1 MVSKELSKFFQA
13 IEFNDHWSFFS
24 NSKFNVQYYHHN
36 QQAIINLE
44 ISKFLPVKVLAEL
57 EQKVKKMEYKLR
69 LEFRVLESKYDF
81 ELIKEYFDYIK
92 IYKLH
97 LLAGIYADLP
107 FDAFTYKDSNL
118 IIRVPNSTAAK
129 LISKELSSFVNY
141 FSRYGFKNLKIK
153 VNSDLSLPELP
164 SLDKELA
171 EELTKVKVSS
181 SASRTR
187 TTRSYGSYNNSKI
200 DLVNEENTHKIAE
213 LIGDESD
220 VFNSVVVTG
229 TVLKITKF
237 FTKNKKWFYTLLVT
251 DYEQAISVKAF
262 LATQKQETLV
272 MSIKEKDTIKI
283 YGQAKYDTYAKE
295 HVLWLNDFVVVP
307 ALQKTRIDSAK
318 EKRVE
323 FHVHTKMS
331 AMDGVSDASQYVQT
345 AGQWG
350 HKAIAFSD
358 HLNLQAY
365 PEIYATAK
373 KFPNLK
379 VIYGVEM
386 DLVADFN
393 IVHNANNGNLDDLEY
408 LVFDLETTG
417 LSVNYHEIIEFGY
430 VVIKNGAVIEQNTIL
445 IKPETPVTSHITE
458 LTSIDNEML
467 ADKPMLKDKINEI
480 KAILANR
487 VLVAHNA
494 NFDMGFLKAA
504 FKKFD
509 FPVLD
514 NPVVDTLQL
523 ARVLKPELKYYRLG
537 TVCRAFS
544 VKYDSE
550 TAHRADYDANVLA
563 QVFLKMLVKI
573 KTEQNLVEL
582 TNFKEL
588 CEEKITNKVRGEH
601 ITVYAKNQ
609 TGLKNLY
616 QLVSDSHTSYFY
628 KTPKIVREAL
638 EKYRDNLLIGSAC
651 VNGSVFETAMNKSTE
666 ELIEKLK
673 WFDFIEVQPPSVY
686 RHLVLRNNLT
696 ETQLHEVIKKIITCA
711 KEMNKIVVATSD
723 AHYVEPYQKIFR
735 SIIINNKGIGG
746 VAHPLFDYKK
756 QDLEYPDQHL
766 RTTNEMLAEF
776 SFLADEAL
784 TKEIVVTNTNLLA
797 DQFEKVEAIKSGL
810 YTPEIVDV
818 DKKLRDLCFTR
829 AWELYGNPLP
839 EIIENR
845 LKKEL
850 DAIITHGFAVVYWI
864 AHKLVAQS
872 LADGYLVGSRGS
884 VGSSLVATLANIT
897 EVNPLQPHY
906 LCLQCHY
913 CEFVTDGVTKCGYD
927 LSEKLCP
934 KCNIELTV
942 DGHDIPFETFL
953 GFDGDKTPD
962 IDLNFSGE
970 YQLKAHDFTK
980 QMFGENNVFRAG
992 TISTVASKTAYG
1004 FTKNFVD
1011 QTGFK
1016 SRNATIEWLSEGCT
1030 GIKRTTG
1037 QHPGGIIV
1045 VPKKYD
1051 ITDFTPINYPADDTS
1066 STWKTTHFD
1075 FEAIHDN
1082 LLKLD
1087 ILGHVDPTA
1096 LRMLHDL
1103 TGVDPKTIPNHDD
1116 KVLSLFS
1123 NLSALNITNEDLNGE
1138 NTGAI
1143 GIPEFGTGFVRKM
1156 LLATKPNSFAELV
1169 QISGLSHGTDVWIN
1183 NAELLIAK
1191 EGLKLKDVIGC
1202 RDDIMTYLM
1211 YQKLPAK
1218 VAFSIMEDVRKGKGL
1233 KPEYEK
1239 LMQQHHV
1246 PNWYIDSCKK
1256 IKYMFPK
1263 AHATAYVLMAWRV
1276 AWYKVY
1282 YPHEYYATY
1291 FTTRADIFDIET
1303 MLAGKSAIAAKLK
1316 DINNR
1321 LGKESM
1327 RSKTLSATSSV
1338 SQKEKDLVPMLE
1350 VALEM
1355 YARGISFVNLDIEKS
1370 ETKTFQV
1377 VTIEKQKFILPAF
1390 IVLDGLGEV
1399 NAQSIVEA
1407 RKLAA
1412 FKSIEDLRERTN
1424 ITRTNSIQLKELKVL
1439 AHLPETTVVEQE
1451 NVSKTEEVVLQ

>member
-1 MVSKELSKFFQA
+1 MISKELLNFFQA
-13 IEFNDHWSFFS
+13 IDFNDYRSLFS
-24 NSKFNVQYYHHN
+24 NSKFNVKYYHHN
-36 QQAIINLE
+36 QKAVINLE
-44 ISKFLPVKVLAEL
+44 IMKFLPVEVLSEL
-57 EQKVKKMEYKLR
+57 EQKIKQSNYNLR
-69 LEFRVLESKYDF
+69 LEFSVIETEYDF

-107 FDAFTYKDSNL
+107 FEAFSYDSGNL
-118 IIRVPNSTAAK
+118 IIRVHNPTEAK
-129 LISKELSSFVNY
+129 LIEKELSSFLSY
-141 FSRYGFKNLKIK
+141 FYRYGFKDLKIK
-153 VNSDLSLPELP
+153 VNSDVSLSEFTNLE
-164 SLDKELA
+164 KEVK
-171 EELTKVKVSS
+171 EELTKVKINQEETKIKKSFN
-181 SASRTR
+181 RNY
-187 TTRSYGSYNNSKI
+187 YGSKV
-200 DLVNEENTHKIAE
+200 DLTKLQDTHKIIEIVDA
-213 LIGDESD
+213 IDT
-220 VFNSVVVTG
+220 VIVTG
-229 TVLKITKF
+229 TIFKISKFITKNN
-237 FTKNKKWFYTLLVT
+237 KNFYTILIT
-251 DYEQAISVKAF
+251 DYQQALAIKSFSPNQKLENLISELKVN
-262 LATQKQETLV
+262 
-272 MSIKEKDTIKI
+272 DTIKVI
-283 YGQAKYDTYAKE
+283 GKASYDSYTKEQA
-295 HVLWLNDFVVVP
+295 LWLNDLIVVSP
-307 ALQKTRIDSAK
+307 LLKLRTDSLDSSQ
-318 EKRVE
+318 KRVE
-323 FHVHTKMS
+323 FHIHTKMS
-331 AMDGVSDASQYVQT
+331 AMDGISEASEYIKAVN
-345 AGQWG
+345 QWG
-350 HKAIAFSD
+350 HKAIAFTD

-365 PEIYATAK
+365 PEISAAAK
-373 KFPNLK
+373 KYPNVK

-386 DLVADFN
+386 DLIPEFN
-393 IVHNANNGNLDDLEY
+393 IVQNANNANLDDLEY

-417 LSVNYHEIIEFGY
+417 LSINYHEIIEFGY
-430 VVIKNGAVIEQNTIL
+430 VVIKNGIIVEQNTIL

-458 LTSIDNEML
+458 LTNITNEML
-467 ADKPMLKDKINEI
+467 VDKPSLKEVINTI
-480 KAILANR
+480 KNIVSNR

-494 NFDMGFLKAA
+494 SFDMGFLKAA

-509 FPVLD
+509 LTNLD
-514 NPVVDTLQL
+514 NPVIDTLQL

-544 VKYDSE
+544 IKYDSE

-563 QVFLKMLVKI
+563 QVFLKMLDKI
-573 KTEQNLVEL
+573 KNEQNLL
-582 TNFKEL
+582 NLSNFKEL
-588 CEEKITNKVRGEH
+588 FDEKITNKIRGEH

-616 QLVSDSHTSYFY
+616 QLISNSHTLYFANS
-628 KTPKIVREAL
+628 PKILKSVL
-638 EKYRDNLLIGSAC
+638 EKYRETLIIGSAC
-651 VNGSVFETAMNKSTE
+651 VNGSVFETAMNKSTAELE
-666 ELIEKLK
+666 EKIK

-686 RHLVLRNNLT
+686 KHLVLRNNIT
-696 ETQLHEVIKKIITCA
+696 NEQLHNVIKKIINCA
-711 KEMNKIVVATSD
+711 KKMNKIVIATSD

-735 SIIINNKGIGG
+735 SIIINNKAIGG
-746 VAHPLFDYKK
+746 IVHPLFDYKK
-756 QDLEYPDQHL
+756 QGLDYPDQHL
-766 RTTNEMLAEF
+766 RTTKEMLEEF
-776 SFLADEAL
+776 SFLNDEQL
-784 TKEIVVTNTNLLA
+784 IKELVITNTNFLA
-797 DQFEKVEAIKSGL
+797 EQFEKVEAIKSGL
-810 YTPEIVDV
+810 YTPEIENVDQ
-818 DKKLRDLCFTR
+818 KLRDLCFSK

-839 EIIENR
+839 EVIEER

-850 DAIITHGFAVVYWI
+850 DAIINHGFAVVYWI

-872 LADGYLVGSRGS
+872 LKDGYLVGSRGS

-897 EVNPLQPHY
+897 EVNPLKPHY

-913 CEFVTDGVTKCGYD
+913 YEFINDGVTKCGYD
-927 LSEKLCP
+927 LPEKLCP
-934 KCNIELTV
+934 NCNIELTV

-992 TISTVASKTAYG
+992 TISTVANKTAYG
-1004 FTKNFVD
+1004 FSKNFID
-1011 QTGFK
+1011 QTNFNA
-1016 SRNATIEWLSEGCT
+1016 RNATLEWLSQGCV

-1051 ITDFTPINYPADDTS
+1051 ITDFTPINYPADDIN

-1096 LRMLHDL
+1096 LKMLHDL
-1103 TGVDPKTIPNHDD
+1103 TGIDPKTIPNNDA

-1123 NLSALNITNEDLNGE
+1123 NLSALNITSEALNGE
-1138 NTGAI
+1138 MTGAI

-1169 QISGLSHGTDVWIN
+1169 QISGLSHGTDVWLN
-1183 NAELLIAK
+1183 NAETLISK
-1191 EGLKLKDVIGC
+1191 EGLQLKDVIGC

-1218 VAFSIMEDVRKGKGL
+1218 FAFNIMEDVRKGKGL

-1239 LMQQHHV
+1239 EMQKYHV
-1246 PNWYIDSCKK
+1246 PQWYIESCKK

-1291 FTTRADIFDIET
+1291 FTTRCDIFDFET
-1303 MLAGKSAIAAKLK
+1303 MVKGKVAIATKLK
-1316 DINNR
+1316 DITNR
-1321 LGKESM
+1321 L
-1327 RSKTLSATSSV
+1327 SKDNIKGSV

-1355 YARGISFVNLDIEKS
+1355 YARGISFVNLDIENS
-1370 ETKTFQV
+1370 ETKNFKV
-1377 VTIEKQKFILPAF
+1377 ITIDNKKFILPAF

-1407 RKLAA
+1407 RKISP
-1412 FKSIEDLRERTN
+1412 FKSLVDLKERTN
-1424 ITRTNSIQLKELKVL
+1424 ITKTNFVLLKNLKVL
-1439 AHLPETTVVEQE
+1439 DHLAE
-1451 NVSKTEEVVLQ
+1451 NTILEEGNISESSTITL

>member
-1 MVSKELSKFFQA
+1 MVSKELAKFFQA

-24 NSKFNVQYYHHN
+24 NSKFNVKYYHHN
-36 QQAIINLE
+36 QQAVINLE
-44 ISKFLPVKVLAEL
+44 INKFLPIKVLSEL
-57 EQKVKKMEYKLR
+57 EQKVKASKYKLR
-69 LEFRVLESKYDF
+69 LEFNVIENKYNF
-81 ELIKEYFDYIK
+81 ELVREYFDYIK
-92 IYKLH
+92 IYKLR
-97 LLAGIYADLP
+97 LLAGTFATLP
-107 FDAFTYKDSNL
+107 EQAFTYDSKNL
-118 IIRVPNSTAAK
+118 IIRVPNPTAVK
-129 LISKELSSFVNY
+129 LVENECSNFLNY

-153 VNSDLSLPELP
+153 INSDLTLTELP
-164 SLDKELA
+164 SKEKEIADELA
-171 EELTKVKVSS
+171 KVKVSP
-181 SASRTR
+181 AVTR
-187 TTRSYGSYNNSKI
+187 TVSTRSYGSKAN
-200 DLVNEENTHKIAE
+200 LATLENTHKIAD
-213 LIGDESD
+213 IVGDEGR
-220 VFNSVVVTG
+220 VFDGVVVTG

-237 FTKNKKWFYTLLVT
+237 FTKNKKWFYTLLIT
-251 DYEQAISVKAF
+251 DYQQAISVKAF
-262 LATQKQETLV
+262 LATQKMENLV
-272 MSIKEKDTIKI
+272 MAIKEKDTIKV
-283 YGQAKYDTYAKE
+283 YGQAKYDNFAKE
-295 HVLWLNDFVVVP
+295 HVLWLHDAMVVP
-307 ALQKTRIDSAK
+307 SLMQPRKDSEK
-318 EKRVE
+318 EKRIE
-323 FHVHTKMS
+323 FHIHTKMS
-331 AMDGVSDASQYVQT
+331 AMDGVSDASQYVAT
-345 AGQWG
+345 AAQWG
-350 HKAIAFSD
+350 HKAIAFTD

-365 PEIYATAK
+365 PEIFAAAK
-373 KFPNLK
+373 KVPNLK
-379 VIYGVEM
+379 VMYGVEM
-386 DLVADFN
+386 DLVSDFN
-393 IVHNANNGNLDDLEY
+393 IVQNANNGKLDDLEY

-430 VVIKNGAVIEQNTIL
+430 VVIKNGAVVEQNTIL
-445 IKPETPVTSHITE
+445 IKPETPVTKHITE
-458 LTSIDNEML
+458 LTSITNEML

-480 KAILANR
+480 QAIIANR

-494 NFDMGFLKAA
+494 NFDIGFLKAA

-509 FPVLD
+509 FPVLE
-514 NPVVDTLQL
+514 NSVIDTLQL

-537 TVCRAFS
+537 VVCRAFS

-563 QVFLKMLVKI
+563 QVFLKMLEKI
-573 KTEQNLVEL
+573 KNDQNLLEL
-582 TNFKEL
+582 TSFKEL

-616 QLVSDSHTSYFY
+616 QLVSDSHTLYFY
-628 KTPKIVREAL
+628 NSPKITKAAL
-638 EKYRDNLLIGSAC
+638 EKYRDTLLIGSAC
-651 VNGSVFETAMNKSTE
+651 VNGSVFETAMNKSIE
-666 ELIEKLK
+666 ELHEKLK

-686 RHLVLRNNLT
+686 QHLVNRNNLT
-696 ETQLHEVIKKIITCA
+696 QEQLHEVIKKIIHTA
-711 KEMNKIVVATSD
+711 KAMNKIVVATSD

-735 SIIINNKGIGG
+735 SIIINNKAIGG

-756 QDLEYPDQHL
+756 QDLEYPNQHL
-766 RTTNEMLAEF
+766 RTTKEMFEEF
-776 SFLADEAL
+776 SFLKDEAL
-784 TKEIVVTNTNLLA
+784 IKEIVVVNPNLLA
-797 DQFEKVEAIKSGL
+797 AQFEKVAPIRDGL

-818 DKKLRDLCFTR
+818 DKKLKDLCFSR

-839 EIIENR
+839 EIIEQR
-845 LKKEL
+845 LNKEL

-913 CEFVTDGVTKCGYD
+913 CEFINDGETKCGFD
-927 LSEKLCP
+927 LPEKLCP
-934 KCNIELTV
+934 NCNLELNV

-1004 FTKNFVD
+1004 FTKNFID
-1011 QTGFK
+1011 QTGFET
-1016 SRNATIEWLSEGCT
+1016 RNATIEWLSEGCT

-1051 ITDFTPINYPADDTS
+1051 ITDFTPINYPADDTD

-1103 TGVDPKTIPNHDD
+1103 TGVDPKTIPNHDE
-1116 KVLSLFS
+1116 KVISLFS
-1123 NLSALNITNEDLNGE
+1123 NLSALNINSEDLNGE
-1138 NTGAI
+1138 MTGAI

-1156 LLATKPNSFAELV
+1156 LLATKPKSFAQLV
-1169 QISGLSHGTDVWIN
+1169 QISGLSHGTDVWLN
-1183 NAELLIAK
+1183 NAEELISKQGK
-1191 EGLKLKDVIGC
+1191 ELKDVIGC

-1211 YQKLPAK
+1211 YQRLPAK
-1218 VAFSIMEDVRKGKGL
+1218 VAFNIMEDVRKGKGL

-1239 LMQQHHV
+1239 LMQEYHV
-1246 PNWYIDSCKK
+1246 PEWYISSCKK

-1291 FTTRADIFDIET
+1291 FSTRCDMFDIET
-1303 MLAGKSAIAAKLK
+1303 MLAGKTAIATKLK
-1316 DINNR
+1316 DIMSR
-1321 LGKESM
+1321 LVKDSRNG
-1327 RSKTLSATSSV
+1327 A

-1350 VALEM
+1350 AALEM
-1355 YARGISFVNLDIEKS
+1355 YARGISFDNLDIENS
-1370 ETKTFQV
+1370 ETKIFKV
-1377 VTIEKQKFILPAF
+1377 VEKEGKKIILPAF
-1390 IVLDGLGEV
+1390 IVVDGLGEV
-1399 NAQSIVEA
+1399 NAQSIVAA
-1407 RKLAA
+1407 RKNEA
-1412 FKSIEDLRERTN
+1412 FKSLEDLKARTN
-1424 ITRTNSIQLKELKVL
+1424 ITKTNFALLKELKVL
-1439 AHLPETTVVEQE
+1439 EHLPEKTINEQE
-1451 NVSKTEEVVLQ
+1451 NLSKTEEVALQ